1 MSSSKSVDA
10 SPSVAPTAVVFGPF
24 RYDPVHRVIS
34 EGLESLRLGS
44 RALHLLEVLLE
55 QPGRLYSRDE
65 LVARVWPHTVV
76 EETSLRVHISAL
88 RKVLRDGVDGAR
100 YIANVPGRG
109 YAFVAEATPAPSL
122 GAGLTAEESLG
133 ADRAAWAAS
142 PAPAAPLLPPRLTR
156 PIGREHTVAQL
167 VELLA
172 RGRLVTIVGAGG
184 MGKTT
189 VALAV
194 ADVLGQGYADGVYLV
209 SLSQLSDPEL
219 VAAELGR
226 TQGLI
231 VPPGDSTAVLE
242 TALRHKRLLFLMDNC
257 EHVIDAAATLVN
269 RLMLTCPGLH
279 FLATSRE
286 PLEIE
291 AEWVFKLPPL
301 ALPAPDELLDLQDLL
316 AYPAIQLFAE
326 RAEANCDSFDLTEA
340 HAPAVRQL
348 CGFLDGIP
356 LAIELAAAR
365 VDGLGVQGLL
375 RRLESAFELL
385 TRGRRTALSRHRTLQ
400 AVMDWSYDL
409 LSDSECLV
417 LQRLSVFRGPFD
429 LDGAVAIAAC
439 TRLTRQRVIEAVLSL
454 STKSLI
460 VLESL
465 EDDRLLHR
473 LLYITRLYA
482 GKRLANGD
490 DARDVHRR
498 HAAFLVEGLN
508 RAREAGAGM
517 SRYHWS
523 PALGASIPDVRAAI
537 EWTLIEENELGLG
550 IRLTAVAKR
559 TYCDVGLVEE
569 YLRYI
574 ETALTKLPRL
584 GADRAALEL
593 PLRIASGF
601 MMGYVPDGGER
612 YPAVFSRTRQLLETS
627 GSGDDRIEA
636 LFGMCTTSYGQGDYR
651 LSLACSQEIR
661 GLASGRFEPL
671 CIAISDR
678 IAALCLH
685 ALGDHDAAEPL
696 ARRVIA
702 FNGARVGR
710 QFLSEVPFGVSMRIQ
725 LARMQWLRGE
735 FGTAWD
741 TLEQALAGSEDAH
754 VFARCQVLGTA
765 AIAMALWRGDASLAG
780 QWALELQDLSERNG
794 LAYWLAHAQVF
805 RHVMAG
811 EAVVP
816 GSAAAHTMAG
826 CAPLGDIVAT
836 FHASVPPDATRARV
850 EDGAVGWCAPEVMRL
865 VALDEIG
872 TAPHAAAARLHNA
885 LHLAEA
891 QGARFWMLR
900 IALTLAAAAT
910 HQGAQTDA
918 LQTIRQLLS
927 AIDDGSDI
935 PELVAAR
942 TLLERGG
949 QSDSDKP
956 AAARCSATGSPA
968 R

>member
-1 MSSSKSVDA
+1 MVVEGGVKVSNH
-10 SPSVAPTAVVFGPF
+10 PSDPGATPVAVGFGPF

-34 EGLESLRLGS
+34 DGRGPVRLGS
-44 RALHLLEVLLE
+44 RALHLLDVLLE

-88 RKVLRDGVDGAR
+88 RKVLGDGVNGAR
-100 YIANVPGRG
+100 YITNVPGRG
-109 YAFVAEATPAPSL
+109 YAFVAETRPSPHAGSDPATAPHP
-122 GAGLTAEESLG
+122 TAST
-133 ADRAAWAAS
+133 AS
-142 PAPAAPLLPPRLTR
+142 TAAAPPFPARLTR
-156 PIGREHTVAQL
+156 PIGREHAIAQL
-167 VELLA
+167 AELLA
-172 RGRLVTIVGAGG
+172 RERLVSIVGAGG

-189 VALAV
+189 VALTV
-194 ADVLGQGYADGVYLV
+194 ADQLGRRYADGTCFVD
-209 SLSQLSDPEL
+209 LSPLSDPAL

-231 VPPGDSTAVLE
+231 VARGDSSAILE
-242 TALRHKRLLFLMDNC
+242 TALRDKRVLFVLDNC
-257 EHVIDAAATLVN
+257 EHVIDATATLVN

-316 AYPAIQLFAE
+316 AYPAIQLFTE
-326 RAEANCDSFDLTEA
+326 RAQANGDAFELTDV

-365 VDGLGVQGLL
+365 VDSLGVHGLL
-375 RRLESAFELL
+375 QRLESAFELL
-385 TRGRRTALSRHRTLQ
+385 TRGRRTALTRHRTLQ

-409 LSDSECLV
+409 LSDSERLV
-417 LQRLSVFRGPFD
+417 LQRLSVFRGAFD

-439 TRLTRQRVIEAVLSL
+439 PRLDRQQVIEAVLGL
-454 STKSLI
+454 SAKCLI
-460 VLESL
+460 VLAAIDGDS
-465 EDDRLLHR
+465 LLHR

-482 GKRLANGD
+482 EKRLANGD
-490 DARDVHRR
+490 EAPEARRR
-498 HAAFLVEGLN
+498 HATFLIDGLR

-537 EWTLIEENELGLG
+537 EWTLIEEHDVGLG
-550 IRLTAVAKR
+550 VRLTAVAKR
-559 TYCDVGLVEE
+559 AYCDVGLVEE

-574 ETALTKLPRL
+574 ETALAKLSRL
-584 GADRAALEL
+584 GADREALEL
-593 PLRIASGF
+593 PLRIAAGF
-601 MMGYVPDGGER
+601 MMGYVPDGSGR
-612 YPAVFSRTRQLLETS
+612 YPAVFSRTRELLQTS
-627 GSGDDRIEA
+627 GSDADRIEA
-636 LFGMCTTSYGQGDYR
+636 LFGMCTTSYGQGNYH

-661 GLASGRFEPL
+661 SLATGRFEPL
-671 CIAISDR
+671 SIAISDR

-685 ALGDHDAAEPL
+685 ALGEHDAAEQL
-696 ARRVIA
+696 AWRVIA

-710 QFLSEVPFGVSMRIQ
+710 QFLSEVPFGVSMRLQ
-725 LARMQWLRGE
+725 LARIQWLRGE
-735 FGTAWD
+735 FVAAWQ
-741 TLEQALAGSEDAH
+741 TLEEARERSLDAH

-765 AIAMALWRGDASLAG
+765 AIPMAIWRGDALLAAR
-780 QWALELQDLSERNG
+780 WAQELQEVSERND
-794 LAYWLAHAQVF
+794 LAYWVAHTQAF

-811 EAVVP
+811 EAIAP
-816 GSAAAHTMAG
+816 GSDADLTVTA

-836 FHASVPPDATRARV
+836 FHATRPHATTLARV
-850 EDGAVGWCAPEVMRL
+850 DQGAVGWCAPEVMRL
-865 VALDEIG
+865 AALDDMG
-872 TAPHAAAARLHNA
+872 TAPGTAAMRLRQA
-885 LHLAEA
+885 LHRAEA

-900 IALTLAAAAT
+900 IALSMAAT
-910 HQGAQTDA
+910 AAHHDA
-918 LQTIRQLLS
+918 GGQALGTIRQLLPV
-927 AIDDGSDI
+927 IDDGSDI

-942 TLLERGG
+942 MLLRRHPDDLRLCVAGRLPTSE
-949 QSDSDKP
+949 
-956 AAARCSATGSPA
+956 
-968 R
+968 